1 MRSTGLSPLGSPR
14 GPVPSLV
21 SSGAAFPLGK
31 LPATNHPRPTVL
43 GWSFF
48 LACSPR
54 IGACSRGDLADVMA
68 APRPIPA
75 VLCLSVLCFSL
86 RSVED
91 SPDCGF
97 LDQGLGGAGSRQPLH
112 RVGDSSA
119 LGGGPAQRMLPE
131 TPDFRFVSA
140 WANAPADDPRP
151 ADIGRAGSGLARG
164 CRSSLPGRG
173 RCRGHGQPECR
184 ATGWVRA

>member
-1 MRSTGLSPLGSPR
+1 MACGRGFDSRRLHQSPKANRSRL
-14 GPVPSLV
+14 
-21 SSGAAFPLGK
+21 A
-31 LPATNHPRPTVL
+31 
-43 GWSFF
+43 FF

-91 SPDCGF
+91 SPDCGL

-112 RVGDSSA
+112 RIGDSSA
-119 LGGGPAQRMLPE
+119 LGGGSAQRMLPE
-131 TPDFRFVSA
+131 TPDCRFVSA

-151 ADIGRAGSGLARG
+151 ADIGRARSGLARA
-164 CRSSLPGRG
+164 CRSSLSGRG
-173 RCRGHGQPECR
+173 RCHGHGQPECR
-184 ATGWVRA
+184 ATGRVRA